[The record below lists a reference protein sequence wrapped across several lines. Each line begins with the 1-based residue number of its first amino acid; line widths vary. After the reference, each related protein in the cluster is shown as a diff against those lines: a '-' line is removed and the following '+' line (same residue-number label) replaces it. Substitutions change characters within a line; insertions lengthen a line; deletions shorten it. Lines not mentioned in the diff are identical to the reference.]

1 MAKIVSERKLVHIK
15 YAVALLILAA
25 SLHHIHYTPKTIAY
39 STDVIV
45 LYGLIFYLLFAGV
58 RRIRVVPVRA
68 VVVALTMGLIYY
80 FRPIQWSTVAIF
92 SLAALF

>member
-1 MAKIVSERKLVHIK
+1 MANVEDRKRTHIK
-15 YAVALLILAA
+15 YAVAIIIIAV
-25 SLHHIHYTPKTIAY
+25 SLYDIHYTPKTVAY

-45 LYGLIFYLLFAGV
+45 LYGIIFYLVFSGI
-58 RRIRVVPVRA
+58 RRIRILPVRA
-68 VVVALTMGLIYY
+68 FVVALTMGFVYY